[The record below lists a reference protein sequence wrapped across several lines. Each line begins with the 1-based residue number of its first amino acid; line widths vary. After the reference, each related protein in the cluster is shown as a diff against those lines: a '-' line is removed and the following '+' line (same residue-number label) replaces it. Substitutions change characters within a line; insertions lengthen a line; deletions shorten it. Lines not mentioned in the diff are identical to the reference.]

1 MAILSSSPSEL
12 VLAAVHRYLAKM
24 EPEDTIP
31 KLISALSHESPTLR
45 AKIDET
51 VLPVVITEQGEKR
64 NQS

>member
-1 MAILSSSPSEL
+1 MRVRQGVTTTTIRPIPAPYGLTAIVGQE
-12 VLAAVHRYLAKM
+12 
-24 EPEDTIP
+24 E
-31 KLISALSHESPTLR
+31 TLR